1 MDLQTV
7 SNIVL
12 SALSVVLVIVSVVI
26 AIGTLRQNNRMIE
39 SSTRPYVGFKIER
52 INTGTDRCLFVLRN
66 YGSSAAVIRRFDLGI
81 DLSQIKSL
89 PTEIGPFEGVEN
101 TTLLPGQQLAT
112 VFDYKKLRELAID
125 LRVSI
130 TYESLE
136 KKTYI
141 EKYPINIYM
150 NSGMVYSRTS
160 TGGNELKSI
169 SYSLQEIVERLL

>member
-112 VFDYKKLRELAID
+112 VFDYKKLKELAID

-136 KKTYI
+136 KN
-141 EKYPINIYM
+141 PINIYM